1 MQFFSRRGLPNVKTK
16 EELFSSITGLDSF
29 AHNAAMLERIHDK
42 GPSMVKATAPTN
54 DDMPDILKPLSY
66 PFDYAWEKT
75 QEEKFKARSSNDID
89 SSEGGAQSLPL
100 GAI

>member
-1 MQFFSRRGLPNVKTK
+1 M
-16 EELFSSITGLDSF
+16 DSF

-42 GPSMVKATAPTN
+42 GPSMVTATAPANEDT
-54 DDMPDILKPLSY
+54 PDIFKPSTY

-75 QEEKFKARSSNDID
+75 QENKLKASNDVP
-89 SSEGGAQSLPL
+89 EGGAQSLPL

>member
-1 MQFFSRRGLPNVKTK
+1 MKTK

-29 AHNAAMLERIHDK
+29 AHSAAMLERIHDK
-42 GPSMVKATAPTN
+42 GPSMVTATAPSNEDT
-54 DDMPDILKPLSY
+54 PDTFKPMSY

-75 QEEKFKARSSNDID
+75 QEEKLKLSNDVPD
-89 SSEGGAQSLPL
+89 EGATQSLPL

>member
-1 MQFFSRRGLPNVKTK
+1 MKTK

-42 GPSMVKATAPTN
+42 GPSMVTATAPTTE
-54 DDMPDILKPLSY
+54 DMRDIFKPMTY

-75 QEEKFKARSSNDID
+75 QEEKLKSCPSND
-89 SSEGGAQSLPL
+89 EGGAQSLPL
-100 GAI
+100 SAV

>member
-1 MQFFSRRGLPNVKTK
+1 MKTK

-29 AHNAAMLERIHDK
+29 AHNAAMLERIHVK
-42 GPSMVKATAPTN
+42 GPSMVTATNPTTE
-54 DDMPDILKPLSY
+54 DMPDVFKPLSY

-75 QEEKFKARSSNDID
+75 QEEKLKSRPSSDV
-89 SSEGGAQSLPL
+89 SSEGGAQSVVTL